1 MSLSSFSIKRPI
13 TTIMIFSAL
22 CLMGVIAITRL
33 PVELYPDISF
43 GQISI
48 IVHIRGGIPPTE
60 VETMVSKPIEE
71 AVSTVAHLERMMS
84 ISKEGESTVV
94 LSFERGINMQLAAM
108 EVREKF
114 AKVKE
119 QMPKEAEKPIIA
131 QFSQTD
137 VPIVIFAVTSRKRTT
152 EELRK
157 IVDENIKER
166 IKRITGVANVEIGG
180 GRERKIIIEADK
192 KALYRYAVSLN
203 RLIAALGGS
212 NLNLLTGELKRK
224 KDKVMIR
231 AIGQFET
238 VDDIKNT
245 VVITKPD
252 GSAVRVKDLAEVKD
266 SYLEAKS
273 YARINV
279 RPIVSVYVQKE
290 SKANTIEAAQQI
302 IEEIDLLKEELP
314 EDISITITKNQSVF
328 IKKSIANLR
337 DSLLR
342 GAVMIVFILMLF
354 MGKLGKKAMFVVPL
368 GLLAATFS
376 PIGPLY
382 VLLFGIVVFL
392 VSFKKYRPI
401 LIVAVSI
408 PISLIITF
416 GFMDLS
422 NMFVPAI
429 MDMTINFMTL
439 FGLALGVGML
449 VDNSIVVFENIV
461 TKSEQGMERV
471 EAAIN
476 GSTEMNVVIF
486 ASTLTTVIVFLPMI
500 FVSKSMSMLYGGV
513 AWTVTFSLSISL
525 FVSLMIVPLMSSRVK
540 LVEEQGESQQVKEGF
555 LLPFYRLQEK
565 GLLFV
570 FRRRFLIISIAIVL
584 FIGAMYLYGKM
595 GKEYMGSTEQNR
607 FTIFIEL
614 PTGAKL
620 DSSDE
625 IVRKVEVM
633 LQEIPEVKDFTARVE
648 GWSSKVYVNLVG
660 LKERKRSVGEV
671 IDSLRPKVARMQPAF
686 IYFEEE
692 QEVGTKE
699 IILNIYGHDY
709 DILREIA
716 IAITTRMGK
725 IPYFTDTK
733 IRMREGR
740 PELDLR
746 VDKKKAAQ
754 FGFTTK
760 EIGDV
765 VHAKVRGVRATMYHT
780 KASEVET
787 IVRMQEKDRRTVKDI
802 HNLSLSKFGDDRVAL
817 DQVVDFEYGLGPSEI
832 WRKNRARM
840 IQVSANIG
848 ELPLGQA
855 VMMLDE
861 ELADLKLPEEYYYEV
876 GGDYDTLIKTQQEFM
891 LTIVIILILI
901 YLVLASIF
909 ESYRQPFIIMVTVML
924 ATIGA
929 IAALYA
935 TGTSIGMGALIGM
948 MMLAGI
954 VVNNGIILV
963 EHANELKEERR
974 NLFRLLMQAAHDRLR
989 PVLMTTATTVF
1000 GLLPMALDKSE
1011 GSNLWNPLAITV
1023 IGGLLFATPLTLVLV
1038 PSIYSIFEQF
1048 GQIVKEALRPGQI
1061 LKTLRKTWRLL
1072 LGMVKKVKVPKGIKK
1087 IFTRS
1092 RKKPL
1097 EKEEPPE
1104 EEKEYPDLY

>member
-1 MSLSSFSIKRPI
+1 
-13 TTIMIFSAL
+13 
-22 CLMGVIAITRL
+22 MGVIAITRL

-119 QMPKEAEKPIIA
+119 KMPKEAEKPIIA

-152 EELRK
+152 EELRR
-157 IVDENIKER
+157 IVDEQIKER

-203 RLIAALGGS
+203 RLISALGGS
-212 NLNLLTGELKRK
+212 NLNLLTGELERQ

-231 AIGQFET
+231 AIGQFVT

-245 VVITKPD
+245 VVLTKPD
-252 GSAVRVKDLAEVKD
+252 GSVVRVKDLAEVKD

-273 YARINV
+273 YARINI

-290 SKANTIEAAQQI
+290 SKANTIKAAQEI
-302 IEEIDLLKEELP
+302 LAEIDILKEELP
-314 EDISITITKNQSVF
+314 EDIGITITKNQSVF

-342 GAVMIVFILMLF
+342 GAVMIIFILMLF
-354 MGKLGKKAMFVVPL
+354 MGKLGKKAMFIVPA
-368 GLLAATFS
+368 GLLAATFA
-376 PIGPLY
+376 PNVPLY
-382 VLLFGIVVFL
+382 ILLAGIVIFL
-392 VSFKKYRPI
+392 VFFKKYRPI
-401 LIVAVSI
+401 LIVAISI

-422 NMFVPAI
+422 NMFIPAI

-461 TKSEQGMERV
+461 TKSEQGQDRLN
-471 EAAIN
+471 AAIN

-525 FVSLMIVPLMSSRVK
+525 FVSLMIVPLMSARVK
-540 LVEEQGESQQVKEGF
+540 LVEETGESQQVKEGF
-555 LLPFYRLQEK
+555 LLPFYRLQER

-570 FRRRFLIISIAIVL
+570 FRRRFLIISIAIAM

-625 IVRKVEVM
+625 VVRKVEQM
-633 LQEIPEVKDFTARVE
+633 LQEVPEVKDFTARVE

-746 VDKKKAAQ
+746 VDKRKAAQ
-754 FGFTTK
+754 FGYSTK
-760 EIGDV
+760 EIGDI

-802 HNLSLSKFGDDRVAL
+802 HNLTLSKYGDDRVTL

-848 ELPLGQA
+848 EMPLGKA
-855 VMMLDE
+855 VLMLEE
-861 ELADLKLPEEYYYEV
+861 ELSDLKLPEEYFYEV

-929 IAALYA
+929 IAALYT

-954 VVNNGIILV
+954 IVNNGIILV

-974 NLFRLLMQAAHDRLR
+974 NLFRLLMQAARDRLR

-1038 PSIYSIFEQF
+1038 PAIYSIFEQF
-1048 GQIVKEALRPGQI
+1048 GQIVKEALRPGQLI
-1061 LKTLRKTWRLL
+1061 KTMGKLWRLL
-1072 LGMVKKVKVPKGIKK
+1072 LGILKK
-1087 IFTRS
+1087 IKLPTGITKLTPKFK
-1092 RKKPL
+1092 KKPP
-1097 EKEEPPE
+1097 KEEEKPPE
-1104 EEKEYPDLY
+1104 EETPPEEEREYPDLY

>member
-1 MSLSSFSIKRPI
+1 
-13 TTIMIFSAL
+13 MIFSAL

-48 IVHIRGGIPPTE
+48 IVNIRGGIPPTE
-60 VETMVSKPIEE
+60 VETMVSKPTEE

-84 ISKEGESTVV
+84 ISKEGEATVV

-119 QMPKEAEKPIIA
+119 KMPKEAEKPIIA

-152 EELRK
+152 EELRR
-157 IVDENIKER
+157 IVDEDIKER
-166 IKRITGVANVEIGG
+166 IKRITGVANVEVGG

-192 KALYRYAVSLN
+192 KALYRYGVSLN
-203 RLIAALGGS
+203 RVISALGGS
-212 NLNLLTGELKRK
+212 NLNLLTGELKRT

-231 AIGQFET
+231 AIGQFDT

-245 VVITKPD
+245 VVLTKPD
-252 GSAVRVKDLAEVKD
+252 GSAVRVKDFAEVKD

-279 RPIVSVYVQKE
+279 RPIVSVYIQKE
-290 SKANTIEAAQQI
+290 SKANTIKAAQEI
-302 IEEIDLLKEELP
+302 LKEIDLLKKELP
-314 EDISITITKNQSVF
+314 EDIGITITKDQSIF
-328 IKKSIANLR
+328 IKRSIANLR

-342 GAVMIVFILMLF
+342 GAVMIIFILLLF
-354 MGKLGKKAMFVVPL
+354 MGKLGKKAMYVVPG
-368 GLLAATFS
+368 GLLAATFA
-376 PIGPLY
+376 PNVPLY
-382 VLLFGIVVFL
+382 MLLVGIVLFL
-392 VSFKKYRPI
+392 VFFKKYRPI
-401 LIVAVSI
+401 LIVAISI

-422 NMFVPAI
+422 NMFIPAI

-461 TKSEQGMERV
+461 TKSEQGMDSLN
-471 EAAIN
+471 AAIT

-525 FVSLMIVPLMSSRVK
+525 FVSLMIVPLMSARVK
-540 LVEEQGESQQVKEGF
+540 LVEDTGESQQVKEGF
-555 LLPFYRLQEK
+555 LLPFYRLQER

-570 FRRRFLIISIAIVL
+570 FRRRFLIISIAIGL
-584 FIGAMYLYGKM
+584 FIGSMYLYGKM

-620 DSSDE
+620 DSSDDV
-625 IVRKVEVM
+625 VRKVELM
-633 LQEIPEVKDFTARVE
+633 LQEVPEVKDFTARVE

-660 LKERKRSVGEV
+660 LKDRKRSVGEV
-671 IDSLRPKVARMQPAF
+671 IDSLRPKVERMQPAF

-699 IILNIYGHDY
+699 IILNVYGHDY

-746 VDKKKAAQ
+746 VDKRKAAQ
-754 FGFTTK
+754 FGFSTK
-760 EIGDV
+760 EVGDV

-802 HNLSLSKFGDDRVAL
+802 HNLSLSKHGDDRITL

-848 ELPLGQA
+848 EMPLGKA

-861 ELADLKLPEEYYYEV
+861 ELSDLKLPEEYFYEV

-929 IAALYA
+929 IGALYT

-954 VVNNGIILV
+954 IVNNGIILV
-963 EHANELKEERR
+963 EHANELKDTRR
-974 NLFRLLMQAAHDRLR
+974 NLFRLLMQAARDRLR

-1038 PSIYSIFEQF
+1038 PAIYSIFEQF
-1048 GQIVKEALRPGQI
+1048 GQIIKEALRPGQLI
-1061 LKTLRKTWRLL
+1061 KTIGKLWRLIFGIL
-1072 LGMVKKVKVPKGIKK
+1072 KKVKVPKGIPKLIPK
-1087 IFTRS
+1087 FK
-1092 RKKPL
+1092 KKPPK
-1097 EKEEPPE
+1097 KEEKPPE
-1104 EEKEYPDLY
+1104 EETPPEEEREYPDLY